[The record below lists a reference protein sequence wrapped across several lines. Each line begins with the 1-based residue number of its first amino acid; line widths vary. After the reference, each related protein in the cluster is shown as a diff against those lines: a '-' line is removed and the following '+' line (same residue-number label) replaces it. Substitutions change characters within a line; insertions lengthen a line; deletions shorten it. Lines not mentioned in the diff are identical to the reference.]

1 LYKTVFRSFSLLTV
15 WVCNFFWQQ
24 NIGTKA
30 AHKMLVKLKP
40 GANFTNIL
48 LAAFGQEDLK
58 SAKIVKSSGSF
69 CAFGIFEHKSC
80 FQNVGEI
87 KT

>member
-1 LYKTVFRSFSLLTV
+1 
-15 WVCNFFWQQ
+15 
-24 NIGTKA
+24 
-30 AHKMLVKLKP
+30 VKLKP